1 MNKKQMKEFMNALNA
16 IVAEKGIDRQI
27 VIEAMEQAMAAAY
40 KKKGGPARCVV
51 NPETGEIKLFSVK
64 TVVEDEDFYDERSQI
79 ALSDAKEIVDEIEVG
94 ETIENPVEM
103 TDFGRVAAGTA
114 KQVVVQRIKEAE
126 KELIANEFGDKQD
139 ELVIGT
145 LSREDANTYYVDLGK
160 TFGLLPKDEVIPG
173 EKLEMGSQVKS
184 YVSKLEIGNKGVFI
198 LLSRC
203 HYGFLKRLLEIEIP
217 ELNDGTVVL
226 YSVAR
231 EAGNRSKIA
240 VYSEVDNIE
249 AVGCIIGANGSRIN
263 RVLKQIG
270 KEKIDVILYDK
281 DPITFI
287 KNALSPAKDVE
298 VFITNPKKKEATCI
312 VSKDNL
318 SLAIGKK
325 GINVKLASRLTHYKL
340 DIKCNTDVNIE
351 EYREKYNN
359 PIEEP
364 EINEVI
370 NENPEELS
378 EEITTEEII
387 STTEENLENGIENK
401 EVENISN
408 ELEIPEEETENNNNE
423 EVEEKNEENTNA

>member
-16 IVAEKGIDRQI
+16 IVVEKGIDRG
-27 VIEAMEQAMAAAY
+27 VVVEAMEQAMAAAY
-40 KKKGGPARCVV
+40 KKKGGPARCEV
-51 NPETGEIKLFSVK
+51 NTDTGEIKLFSVR
-64 TVVEDEDFYDERSQI
+64 TVVADEDFYDERSQI
-79 ALSDAKEIVDEIEVG
+79 SFSEARKQVEDIEIG
-94 ETIENPVEM
+94 ETIERSVEM

-114 KQVVVQRIKEAE
+114 KQVVVQRVKEAE
-126 KELIANEFGDKQD
+126 KELIANMYGDKQD

-145 LSREDANTYYVDLGK
+145 LAREDAKTYYVDLGK

-173 EKLEMGSQVKS
+173 EKLEMGSQIKA

-217 ELNDGTVVL
+217 EINDGTVIL

-240 VYSEVDNIE
+240 VYSEVDNVE
-249 AVGCIIGANGSRIN
+249 AVGCVIGANGSRIN
-263 RVLKQIG
+263 RVLKQIAN
-270 KEKIDVILYDK
+270 EKIDVILYDK

-298 VFITNPKKKEATCI
+298 VFITNPKKKEAIC
-312 VSKDNL
+312 VVNKDNL

-340 DIKCNTDVNIE
+340 DVKCLDDIDIE
-351 EYREKYNN
+351 EYRNKYGN
-359 PIEEP
+359 
-364 EINEVI
+364 V
-370 NENPEELS
+370 S
-378 EEITTEEII
+378 SCEEII
-387 STTEENLENGIENK
+387 DSDT
-401 EVENISN
+401 
-408 ELEIPEEETENNNNE
+408 NE
-423 EVEEKNEENTNA
+423 EVVDTDEENTNA